1 MDDFQTPY
9 GGIPEVSALL
19 FGDSWKLQPHCTPPF
34 EIRVSVIPYT
44 LKCLNCNITRFY
56 MMQPIRIILKL

>member
-19 FGDSWKLQPHCTPPF
+19 FGDSWKLQPHCIQPS
-34 EIRVSVIPYT
+34 EIRVSVIQ
-44 LKCLNCNITRFY
+44 KNFFVNKNFY
-56 MMQPIRIILKL
+56 IR

>member
-19 FGDSWKLQPHCTPPF
+19 FGDSWKVQSHCSQTT
-34 EIRVSVIPYT
+34 EIRVSVLQYCFI
-44 LKCLNCNITRFY
+44 KKI
-56 MMQPIRIILKL
+56 

>member
-19 FGDSWKLQPHCTPPF
+19 FGDSWKLQPHCTQPSG
-34 EIRVSVIPYT
+34 IRVSVVH
-44 LKCLNCNITRFY
+44 LKCFSCNFVNFF
-56 MMQPIRIILKL
+56 IRQYT

>member
-19 FGDSWKLQPHCTPPF
+19 FGDSWKLQPHCTQPSG
-34 EIRVSVIPYT
+34 IRVSVVH
-44 LKCLNCNITRFY
+44 
-56 MMQPIRIILKL
+56 

>member
-19 FGDSWKLQPHCTPPF
+19 FGDSWKLQPHCTQPSG
-34 EIRVSVIPYT
+34 IRVSVFQNVLITT
-44 LKCLNCNITRFY
+44 LQTF
-56 MMQPIRIILKL
+56 P